1 MPVRERTSTSIV
13 IILAMG
19 WSGCLENP
27 ALRPPTVTEEEPS
40 LVRQAFAFDGALIY
54 GACVGIGSCAGTG
67 VPNPRG
73 QEPGA
78 TLEFDHPIA
87 SVEATLKW
95 DPLDPTKERL
105 RVVVRATWSEN
116 GSNNDVER
124 TVRDVQGPPPLHF
137 VAQADNASSVTISV
151 FDLSVTPGATTLFI
165 QNGQTFRAHG
175 TVRLH
180 VE

>member
-1 MPVRERTSTSIV
+1 
-13 IILAMG
+13 
-19 WSGCLENP
+19 
-27 ALRPPTVTEEEPS
+27 
-40 LVRQAFAFDGALIY
+40 
-54 GACVGIGSCAGTG
+54 
-67 VPNPRG
+67 
-73 QEPGA
+73 
-78 TLEFDHPIA
+78 
-87 SVEATLKW
+87 
-95 DPLDPTKERL
+95 
-105 RVVVRATWSEN
+105 VVRATWSEN